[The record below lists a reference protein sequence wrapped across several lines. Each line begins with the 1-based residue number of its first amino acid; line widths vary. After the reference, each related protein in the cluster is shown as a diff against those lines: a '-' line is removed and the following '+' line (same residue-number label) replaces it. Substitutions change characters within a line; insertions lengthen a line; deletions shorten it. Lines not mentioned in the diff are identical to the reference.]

1 MQNPI
6 EPNAQAISIEQFKQR
21 DDCTLIDV
29 RRRERFDQANTLL
42 PGAVWRDPNAVSDWV
57 AQLNAAQTVVVYCVF
72 GHEVSQG
79 AATYLR
85 SKGLNAF
92 YLEGGIDAW
101 HTAGHALVAKP
112 MAM

>member
-1 MQNPI
+1 MQSSS
-6 EPNAQAISIEQFKQR
+6 EPNNTAIQIEQFKR
-21 DDCTLIDV
+21 LIDCAVIDV

-79 AATYLR
+79 AAAYLR
-85 SKGLNAF
+85 NQGLNAF

-101 HTAGHALVAKP
+101 QTAGNALVAKP
-112 MAM
+112 